1 MNAPVAESPGALEP
15 GTTLGRYQIV
25 RELAMGGMAELYI
38 GRHSEVAG
46 YEKVVAIKR
55 VLPNLARD
63 ESFLKMF
70 LNEARLAAGLDH
82 ANIVHVID
90 FGSDGGEHF
99 LAMEYVHGKG
109 VHQIQRAAAKVGGV
123 GLACALT
130 IVRGVAA
137 ALHYA
142 HERKSPDGR
151 ALGLVHRDVSPSN
164 VLVSYDGEVKLT
176 DFGIATAT
184 ELTRVTRT
192 GSIKGKLSYMAPEQV
207 RGENID
213 RRADIFA
220 LGAILY
226 ELTTGQRCFYAPGEF
241 ALINRV
247 VDGKYEPPTKVR
259 EDYPK
264 ELEAIVG
271 RALEVDRDVRYDSAQ
286 ELQVALEGFAADRG
300 ISLSSVALS
309 ELMNRLFGHED
320 YPVTSVIPIARPEPE
335 TLTTGHT
342 VETTGARRRRKRRSA
357 SLLLATG
364 AVGVFVGLGG
374 GIAMSLGDDAPAPAS
389 PNPTEATPAAA
400 VPTQPLTKPVTEDV
414 TPPPEEEVIVI
425 DEPESEPTPS
435 VAATSPRR
443 SPKVRKKKRPK
454 KSDPPKESP
463 DLTYLPPSQR

>member
-1 MNAPVAESPGALEP
+1 MNAPATESPGALEP
-15 GTTLGRYQIV
+15 GTKLGRYQIV

-46 YEKVVAIKR
+46 YEKIVAIKR

-109 VHQIQRAAAKVGGV
+109 VHQIQRAAVKLGGV

-142 HERKSPDGR
+142 HERKSADGR
-151 ALGLVHRDVSPSN
+151 PLGLVHRDVSPSN

-207 RGENID
+207 RGEDID

-247 VDGKYEPPTKVR
+247 VEGKYEPPTSVR
-259 EDYPK
+259 EDFPAA
-264 ELEAIVG
+264 LEAIVE
-271 RALEVDRDVRYDSAQ
+271 RALTVDRDERYATAQ
-286 ELQVALEGFAADRG
+286 ALQVAIEGFAADRG

-320 YPVTSVIPIARPEPE
+320 YPVTSVIPIARPVPE
-335 TLTTGHT
+335 MITTGRT

-374 GIAMSLGDDAPAPAS
+374 GIAMSLDDDPAEPTPQPTSASATPTVAEPDPPAQ
-389 PNPTEATPAAA
+389 PPTEEPTP
-400 VPTQPLTKPVTEDV
+400 T
-414 TPPPEEEVIVI
+414 PEEEVIVI
-425 DEPESEPTPS
+425 DEPEPESTESEPTD
-435 VAATSPRR
+435 PRR
-443 SPKVRKKKRPK
+443 PPKVRKKKRPK
-454 KSDPPKESP
+454 KADPQQEAA